1 MGSYDH
7 ILVAKIKLEIE
18 RKGNIKL
25 PFLFCMNSLKNSN
38 STNRT
43 TITESLDYTN

>member
-7 ILVAKIKLEIE
+7 ILVAKIELEIE

-25 PFLFCMNSLKNSN
+25 PLLFCMNFLKSCDSN
-38 STNRT
+38 SRINSANSASR
-43 TITESLDYTN
+43 